1 MKILNKVSLKNL
13 KLNKKRTV
21 STVIGIILSVAL
33 ICAACTL
40 ATSFQATL
48 IQNAINETGYYHLSL
63 EDLTL
68 KDIETL
74 KNNRDVK
81 EIFNVLQEG
90 YSVLPNGAN
99 KDKPYLKLCSMNE
112 TTFQKLKFQ
121 LEEGRFAQNNQEIV
135 IPRHVETNAEIKY
148 EIGDMI
154 TLDVG

>member
-81 EIFNVLQEG
+81 EIFSVLEEG

-135 IPRHVETNAEIKY
+135 ISRHVETDRKS
-148 EIGDMI
+148 
-154 TLDVG
+154 VV